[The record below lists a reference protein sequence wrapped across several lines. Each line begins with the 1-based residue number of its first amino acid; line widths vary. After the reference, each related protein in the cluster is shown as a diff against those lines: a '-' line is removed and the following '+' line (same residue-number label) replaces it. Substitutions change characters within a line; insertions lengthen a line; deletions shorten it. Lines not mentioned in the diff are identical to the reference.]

1 MGVVQLLAPGSR
13 LRIGRFAG
21 LGLADSRNEKHN
33 HQADRKEAN
42 MRPGARVFPTA
53 TKHHSETSVDS
64 RLM

>member
-1 MGVVQLLAPGSR
+1 MSNL
-13 LRIGRFAG
+13 I
-21 LGLADSRNEKHN
+21 LADHEGHVVEGDYAIN
-33 HQADRKEAN
+33 QADRKEAN